1 MVSHVEAVIILGDE
15 VDPAAAVKY
24 SAAVYGTSFPRRKIT
39 LEPKNFD
46 GHSMWYSHETQFEL
60 RAGGFLILRQ
70 MTVTGTSPNRTEYGR
85 KNPFSQLYPRTCS
98 VV

>member
-1 MVSHVEAVIILGDE
+1 MIDSMVSHVEAVIILGDE

-46 GHSMWYSHETQFEL
+46 DHSMWYSHETQFEY
-60 RAGGFLILRQ
+60 R
-70 MTVTGTSPNRTEYGR
+70 VTSRRLSDTAPDDRDRNITE
-85 KNPFSQLYPRTCS
+85 
-98 VV
+98 